1 MNEQS
6 VVVVI
11 PTYEPDIRL
20 LELLQDIRT
29 REARPFRIILVD
41 DGSGDDYKDIF
52 KEAQTTYH
60 CRLLTHEV
68 NKGKGRALKT
78 AILDILK
85 TLPEAKGIVTID
97 SDGQHT
103 YEDTLKCIQAFFAIP
118 RQFDFGCSDL

>member
-11 PTYEPDIRL
+11 PAYEPDIRL
-20 LELLQDIRT
+20 LDLLQDIRT
-29 REARPFRIILVD
+29 REARPFHIILVD

-60 CRLLTHEV
+60 CRLLSHEV

-78 AILDILK
+78 AIFDILK
-85 TLPEAKGIVTID
+85 TFPEAKGIVTID

-103 YEDTLKCIQAFFAIP
+103 YDDTLKCIQAFLGSLSTVVG
-118 RQFDFGCSDL
+118 R